1 LKHRMAATQG
11 AKEDPGKVLLGKGL
25 DYSYNTDKFCMTTLV
40 PLASVSFQFNDK
52 KHKGIRKPY
61 PIGTAFLMATSDNL
75 LSHRASVECCVTG
88 ASQPPAKGIGFD
100 NHTRL
105 GKMPFRIIQY
115 RLPPNV
121 QSLVQGL
128 VSVGTVELLPLSAFL
143 CPSEPGGAVGGRGCA
158 ADGQDPPRGGGPLG
172 GAPQHSLHLSALVQ
186 LVKEIPEFL
195 FGEVSPES
203 GGASLDGEGASPE
216 AAAVMA
222 DTCPLRGLLGC
233 LPDTPVGRPGLA
245 AMPSGSSSR
254 SPPRARGQGSPLPI
268 RSGAGAREAFL
279 SLLQQKLLT
288 CQGLWRRK
296 AQEPPARS
304 LALLPVAPAGGRA
317 TGIRREGPRVQGCPE
332 HAGLAGAAG
341 TSPGNSPLQGLINC
355 LKEIL
360 EPGPQHPERPLRL
373 LPPARSLGASQLTG
387 AELRPGSPPWAVKT
401 ETASGACP
409 LQSLLNCLKEIPE
422 ARDKQPSPSGARDPW
437 LQEDP
442 GAWKRNSGGPRPLQ
456 TPPPGPGPGA
466 GSVLPAVK
474 VEDGWAQGPPEPT
487 SCQLSKRTH
496 GPSAAG
502 SPGDN
507 GGTAW
512 VQVPSWGSA
521 ARGSQGTSTSFSSSS
536 SIDGDL
542 DFQSPEGSQGHRPGK
557 GPSSDQPRLRALGFH
572 RKPRGKLPAPGPGE
586 LPQRDACTWAAAH
599 LTLLLGRAQG
609 AMEGGA
615 QELDGGHGR
624 ILRLLEG
631 SPAAFQSSWRPA
643 PGTALG
649 AASPEAGLRGETC
662 EPAHLGQR
670 GGDVPP
676 RSLRLASPQALASG
690 TIPACDQQGP
700 KDPGAARP
708 GPWRW
713 LPDGPAT
720 KPSPLHCLEN
730 SLKGILPGGPLR
742 FTCLADPVPGPS
754 PSPSS
759 SSSSSEGE
767 DPRLEPELWQPLLQ
781 GTAFP
786 AARALALLPHALA
799 ALVLAAAL
807 VKAGEEARPGTTV
820 VSVQVSLGSPEK
832 GEKQKRR
839 WEAGPIRPGEK
850 CAWRAWARLAPWAAP
865 EEVVSKYPRSEWLWE
880 NDVYPH
886 PKCSVLFLRGQL
898 WIPALPLSWRKGRG
912 LGPASLL
919 GQPVG
924 PRPGIRQLVKG
935 PGAWGTETEAQVLQ
949 PGPTRGPFPEI
960 RLGLPPEPPSL
971 GLCRAPPRGHRAP
984 AGHELRGLGAALSEK
999 LDRLAGTLAGLAQEV
1014 AAVRTQVDRL
1024 GRRPWGPGT
1033 KGLLWGP
1040 RWTGGPAHRH
1050 PPYWKHK
1057 GPRRPRPK
1065 VLRGQAEGCRAGD
1078 SSGLAGG
1085 RPRLV
1090 PQLPPDVPLAEASG
1104 PSSGPLSSACGSPA
1118 VLTTC
1123 HPLELPESYWS
1134 PPPPLLP
1141 AAPPL
1146 QVAASA
1152 GAEPRAAAAAPPRTL
1167 KWPKDPSSLLAGL
1180 QRALEGELWG
1190 GEHRDPG
1197 WGPPS
1202 RRLNG
1207 LHPSED
1213 APPLAS
1219 SGGRPPPSAPCSRTF
1234 PVSGL

>member
-1 LKHRMAATQG
+1 MARQVSMAFQDL
-11 AKEDPGKVLLGKGL
+11 AVRFSEDEWRLLGEGQRALYL
-25 DYSYNTDKFCMTTLV
+25 DVMRENYET
-40 PLASVSFQFNDK
+40 LAS
-52 KHKGIRKPY
+52 
-61 PIGTAFLMATSDNL
+61 L
-75 LSHRASVECCVTG
+75 
-88 ASQPPAKGIGFD
+88 
-100 NHTRL
+100 
-105 GKMPFRIIQY
+105 
-115 RLPPNV
+115 
-121 QSLVQGL
+121 
-128 VSVGTVELLPLSAFL
+128 GTVELLPLSAFL

-216 AAAVMA
+216 AAVMA

-268 RSGAGAREAFL
+268 KTAHMPRPVEEESPGAPSQEP
-279 SLLQQKLLT
+279 SPPT
-288 CQGLWRRK
+288 CSPGRRK
-296 AQEPPARS
+296 SHRNQER
-304 LALLPVAPAGGRA
+304 GA
-317 TGIRREGPRVQGCPE
+317 TG
-332 HAGLAGAAG
+332 AGAAG

-521 ARGSQGTSTSFSSSS
+521 ARAGSASSSPLEALEACLRGIPLSGSLPSQPPASSWSRSPQPGDPGSQRPELQRLGSHSRGSQGTSTSFSSSS

-557 GPSSDQPRLRALGFH
+557 GSLEGSSPLQGLENCLREM
-572 RKPRGKLPAPGPGE
+572 PAPGPQ
-586 LPQRDACTWAAAH
+586 PTWPCSSAGHRGPWRVEPKNWTA
-599 LTLLLGRAQG
+599 G
-609 AMEGGA
+609 ME
-615 QELDGGHGR
+615 
-624 ILRLLEG
+624 
-631 SPAAFQSSWRPA
+631 
-643 PGTALG
+643 
-649 AASPEAGLRGETC
+649 GLRGETC

-713 LPDGPAT
+713 LPDERDRLPSCKGLGP
-720 KPSPLHCLEN
+720 PSPRPGSPRAGSSPGEGRRRGETGDHRGLSAAGKAEEKVGGRSHPPWREVCLE
-730 SLKGILPGGPLR
+730 SLGPPGPLGSAGGGR
-742 FTCLADPVPGPS
+742 VQISPVRVALGKRCVSTPQVLCALPAGAAVDPCPASQLEKRSGSGPCQPPGSACGPPS
-754 PSPSS
+754 WNP
-759 SSSSSEGE
+759 
-767 DPRLEPELWQPLLQ
+767 
-781 GTAFP
+781 T
-786 AARALALLPHALA
+786 
-799 ALVLAAAL
+799 
-807 VKAGEEARPGTTV
+807 AGE
-820 VSVQVSLGSPEK
+820 GS
-832 GEKQKRR
+832 
-839 WEAGPIRPGEK
+839 
-850 CAWRAWARLAPWAAP
+850 
-865 EEVVSKYPRSEWLWE
+865 
-880 NDVYPH
+880 
-886 PKCSVLFLRGQL
+886 
-898 WIPALPLSWRKGRG
+898 RG
-912 LGPASLL
+912 LGHGDGSPGVTA
-919 GQPVG
+919 GTH
-924 PRPGIRQLVKG
+924 PRPLPGDPPG
-935 PGAWGTETEAQVLQ
+935 PPPGAAIPGALPRASPRPPCPCGSSLQ
-949 PGPTRGPFPEI
+949 
-960 RLGLPPEPPSL
+960 
-971 GLCRAPPRGHRAP
+971 
-984 AGHELRGLGAALSEK
+984 HELRGLGAALSEK

>member
-1 LKHRMAATQG
+1 MTRRA
-11 AKEDPGKVLLGKGL
+11 LLGGNQPTPLRLCPQVSMAFQDLAVRFSEDEWRLLGEGQRALYL
-25 DYSYNTDKFCMTTLV
+25 DVMRENYET
-40 PLASVSFQFNDK
+40 LAS
-52 KHKGIRKPY
+52 
-61 PIGTAFLMATSDNL
+61 L
-75 LSHRASVECCVTG
+75 
-88 ASQPPAKGIGFD
+88 
-100 NHTRL
+100 
-105 GKMPFRIIQY
+105 
-115 RLPPNV
+115 
-121 QSLVQGL
+121 
-128 VSVGTVELLPLSAFL
+128 GTVELLPLSAFL
-143 CPSEPGGAVGGRGCA
+143 CPSEPGGAVGGGGCA

-203 GGASLDGEGASPE
+203 RGASLDGEGASPE
-216 AAAVMA
+216 AAAVMG

-233 LPDTPVGRPGLA
+233 LPDTPVSRPGLA

-268 RSGAGAREAFL
+268 KTADMPRPVEEESPGAPSQEP
-279 SLLQQKLLT
+279 SPPT
-288 CQGLWRRK
+288 CSPGRRK
-296 AQEPPARS
+296 SHRNQER
-304 LALLPVAPAGGRA
+304 RA
-317 TGIRREGPRVQGCPE
+317 TG
-332 HAGLAGAAG
+332 AGAAG

-360 EPGPQHPERPLRL
+360 EPGPQHPERPLRF
-373 LPPARSLGASQLTG
+373 LPPAGSLGASQLTG

-442 GAWKRNSGGPRPLQ
+442 GAWKRNSGGPRPFQ

-466 GSVLPAVK
+466 GSVLSAVK

-487 SCQLSKRTH
+487 ACELSKRTH
-496 GPSAAG
+496 GPSTAG
-502 SPGDN
+502 SPGDS
-507 GGTAW
+507 GGTAR

-521 ARGSQGTSTSFSSSS
+521 ARAGSASSSPLEALEACLRGIPLSGSLPSQPPASSWSQSPQPGDPGSQRPELQRLGSHSRGSQGTSASFSSSS

-557 GPSSDQPRLRALGFH
+557 GSREGSSPLQGLENCLREM
-572 RKPRGKLPAPGPGE
+572 PAPGPQ
-586 LPQRDACTWAAAH
+586 PTWPCSSA
-599 LTLLLGRAQG
+599 
-609 AMEGGA
+609 
-615 QELDGGHGR
+615 GHRGPR
-624 ILRLLEG
+624 RVE
-631 SPAAFQSSWRPA
+631 SKNW
-643 PGTALG
+643 TAG
-649 AASPEAGLRGETC
+649 VEGLRGEAC

-670 GGDVPP
+670 GGDVPT
-676 RSLRLASPQALASG
+676 RSLRLASPQALAPG
-690 TIPACDQQGP
+690 TIPACHQQGP

-730 SLKGILPGGPLR
+730 SLKGILPGGPLH
-742 FTCLADPVPGPS
+742 FACLADPVPGPS

-781 GTAFP
+781 ERDRLPSCKGLGPPSPRPGGPRAGSSPGEGRRRGETGDHRGLSAAGKAEEKVGGRSHPPWREVCLESLGPPGPLGSAGGGRVQVSPVRVALGGRCVSTRQVLCALP
-786 AARALALLPHALA
+786 AGA
-799 ALVLAAAL
+799 AVDPASQLETRSGSGPCQPPGSACGPLSWNPT
-807 VKAGEEARPGTTV
+807 AGEE
-820 VSVQVSLGSPEK
+820 S
-832 GEKQKRR
+832 
-839 WEAGPIRPGEK
+839 
-850 CAWRAWARLAPWAAP
+850 
-865 EEVVSKYPRSEWLWE
+865 
-880 NDVYPH
+880 
-886 PKCSVLFLRGQL
+886 
-898 WIPALPLSWRKGRG
+898 RG
-912 LGPASLL
+912 LGPGDGSPGVTGFSSRTSGLFHKSVQTLFRGKTDIETFPRIA
-919 GQPVG
+919 GTH
-924 PRPGIRQLVKG
+924 PRPL
-935 PGAWGTETEAQVLQ
+935 PGDP
-949 PGPTRGPFPEI
+949 PGPTPGAAIP
-960 RLGLPPEPPSL
+960 GALPHASPRPPCPCASSL
-971 GLCRAPPRGHRAP
+971 Q
-984 AGHELRGLGAALSEK
+984 HELRGLGAALSEK

-1050 PPYWKHK
+1050 PPYWRHK

-1065 VLRGQAEGCRAGD
+1065 ILRGQAEGCRAGD
-1078 SSGLAGG
+1078 SSGLASG

-1118 VLTTC
+1118 VLTAC
-1123 HPLELPESYWS
+1123 HPLGLPESHWS

>member
-1 LKHRMAATQG
+1 MCQAPAPRSLSLLPPLWCPPGDTGKLRMTRRALPGGNQPTPLRLCPQVSMAFQDL
-11 AKEDPGKVLLGKGL
+11 AVRFSEDEWRLLGEGQRALYL
-25 DYSYNTDKFCMTTLV
+25 DVMRENYET
-40 PLASVSFQFNDK
+40 LAS
-52 KHKGIRKPY
+52 
-61 PIGTAFLMATSDNL
+61 L
-75 LSHRASVECCVTG
+75 
-88 ASQPPAKGIGFD
+88 
-100 NHTRL
+100 
-105 GKMPFRIIQY
+105 
-115 RLPPNV
+115 
-121 QSLVQGL
+121 
-128 VSVGTVELLPLSAFL
+128 GTVELLPLSAFL
-143 CPSEPGGAVGGRGCA
+143 CPSEPGGAVGGGGCA

-203 GGASLDGEGASPE
+203 RGASLDGEGASPE
-216 AAAVMA
+216 AAAVMG

-245 AMPSGSSSR
+245 AMPSGSSSH

-268 RSGAGAREAFL
+268 KTADVPRPVEEESPGAPSQEP
-279 SLLQQKLLT
+279 SPPT
-288 CQGLWRRK
+288 CSPGRRK
-296 AQEPPARS
+296 SHRNQER
-304 LALLPVAPAGGRA
+304 GA
-317 TGIRREGPRVQGCPE
+317 TG
-332 HAGLAGAAG
+332 AGAAG

-360 EPGPQHPERPLRL
+360 EPGPQHPERPLRF
-373 LPPARSLGASQLTG
+373 LPPARSMGASQLSG

-442 GAWKRNSGGPRPLQ
+442 GAWKRNSGGPRPFQ

-466 GSVLPAVK
+466 GSVLSAVK

-487 SCQLSKRTH
+487 ACELSKRTH

-502 SPGDN
+502 SPGDS
-507 GGTAW
+507 GGTAR

-521 ARGSQGTSTSFSSSS
+521 ARAGSASSSPLEALEACLRGIPLSGSLPSQPPASSWSQSPQPGDPGSQRPELQRLGSHSRGSQGTSASFSSSS

-557 GPSSDQPRLRALGFH
+557 GP
-572 RKPRGKLPAPGPGE
+572 
-586 LPQRDACTWAAAH
+586 
-599 LTLLLGRAQG
+599 
-609 AMEGGA
+609 
-615 QELDGGHGR
+615 
-624 ILRLLEG
+624 
-631 SPAAFQSSWRPA
+631 
-643 PGTALG
+643 
-649 AASPEAGLRGETC
+649 
-662 EPAHLGQR
+662 
-670 GGDVPP
+670 
-676 RSLRLASPQALASG
+676 
-690 TIPACDQQGP
+690 
-700 KDPGAARP
+700 
-708 GPWRW
+708 
-713 LPDGPAT
+713 AT

-742 FTCLADPVPGPS
+742 FACLADPVPGPS

-781 GTAFP
+781 ERDRLPSCKGLGPPSPRPGGPRAGSSPGEGRRRGETGDHRGLSAAGKAEEKVGGRSHPPRREVCLESLGPPGPLGSAGGGRVQIPPVRVALGRRCVSTPQVLCALP
-786 AARALALLPHALA
+786 AGA
-799 ALVLAAAL
+799 AVDPASQLEKRSGSGPCQPPGSACGPLSWNPT
-807 VKAGEEARPGTTV
+807 AGEE
-820 VSVQVSLGSPEK
+820 S
-832 GEKQKRR
+832 
-839 WEAGPIRPGEK
+839 
-850 CAWRAWARLAPWAAP
+850 
-865 EEVVSKYPRSEWLWE
+865 
-880 NDVYPH
+880 
-886 PKCSVLFLRGQL
+886 
-898 WIPALPLSWRKGRG
+898 RG
-912 LGPASLL
+912 LGPGDGSPGVTGFSSRTSGLFHKSVQTLFRGKTDIETFPRIA
-919 GQPVG
+919 GTH
-924 PRPGIRQLVKG
+924 PRPLPGDPPG
-935 PGAWGTETEAQVLQ
+935 PPPGAAIPGALLRASPRPPCPCASSLQ
-949 PGPTRGPFPEI
+949 
-960 RLGLPPEPPSL
+960 
-971 GLCRAPPRGHRAP
+971 
-984 AGHELRGLGAALSEK
+984 HELRGLGAALSEK

-1050 PPYWKHK
+1050 PPYWRHK

-1065 VLRGQAEGCRAGD
+1065 ILRGQAEGCRAGD
-1078 SSGLAGG
+1078 SSGLASG

-1118 VLTTC
+1118 VLTAC
-1123 HPLELPESYWS
+1123 HPLGLPESPWS

>member
-1 LKHRMAATQG
+1 MTRWALPGGNQPTPLRLCPQVSMAFQDLAVRFS
-11 AKEDPGKVLLGKGL
+11 EDEWRLLGEGQRALYL
-25 DYSYNTDKFCMTTLV
+25 DVMRENYET
-40 PLASVSFQFNDK
+40 LAS
-52 KHKGIRKPY
+52 
-61 PIGTAFLMATSDNL
+61 L
-75 LSHRASVECCVTG
+75 
-88 ASQPPAKGIGFD
+88 
-100 NHTRL
+100 
-105 GKMPFRIIQY
+105 
-115 RLPPNV
+115 
-121 QSLVQGL
+121 
-128 VSVGTVELLPLSAFL
+128 GTVELLPLSAFL

-268 RSGAGAREAFL
+268 KTAHMPRPVEEESPGAPSQEP
-279 SLLQQKLLT
+279 SPPT
-288 CQGLWRRK
+288 CSPGRRK
-296 AQEPPARS
+296 SHRNQER
-304 LALLPVAPAGGRA
+304 GA
-317 TGIRREGPRVQGCPE
+317 TG
-332 HAGLAGAAG
+332 AGAAG

-521 ARGSQGTSTSFSSSS
+521 ARAAGQLLVPEPPARRPWVSEARAAAPRITQQ

-557 GPSSDQPRLRALGFH
+557 GSLEGSSPLQGLENCLREM
-572 RKPRGKLPAPGPGE
+572 PAPGPQ
-586 LPQRDACTWAAAH
+586 PTWPCSSAGHRGPWRVEPKNWTA
-599 LTLLLGRAQG
+599 G
-609 AMEGGA
+609 ME
-615 QELDGGHGR
+615 
-624 ILRLLEG
+624 
-631 SPAAFQSSWRPA
+631 
-643 PGTALG
+643 
-649 AASPEAGLRGETC
+649 GLRGETC

-781 GTAFP
+781 ERDRLPSCKGLGPPSPRPGSPRAGSSPGEGRRRGETGDHRGLSAAGKAEEKVGGRSHPPWREVCLESLGPPGPLGSAGGGRVQISPVRVALGKRCVSTPQVLCALP
-786 AARALALLPHALA
+786 AGA
-799 ALVLAAAL
+799 AVDPCPASQLEKRSGSGPCQPPGSACGPPSWNPT
-807 VKAGEEARPGTTV
+807 AGE
-820 VSVQVSLGSPEK
+820 GS
-832 GEKQKRR
+832 
-839 WEAGPIRPGEK
+839 
-850 CAWRAWARLAPWAAP
+850 
-865 EEVVSKYPRSEWLWE
+865 
-880 NDVYPH
+880 
-886 PKCSVLFLRGQL
+886 
-898 WIPALPLSWRKGRG
+898 RG
-912 LGPASLL
+912 LGHGDGSPGVTA
-919 GQPVG
+919 GTH
-924 PRPGIRQLVKG
+924 PRPLPGDPPG
-935 PGAWGTETEAQVLQ
+935 PPPGAAIPGALPRASPRPPCPCGSSLQ
-949 PGPTRGPFPEI
+949 
-960 RLGLPPEPPSL
+960 
-971 GLCRAPPRGHRAP
+971 
-984 AGHELRGLGAALSEK
+984 HELRGLGAALSEK

>member
-1 LKHRMAATQG
+1 MARQVSMAFQDL
-11 AKEDPGKVLLGKGL
+11 AVRFSEDEWRLLGEGQRALYL
-25 DYSYNTDKFCMTTLV
+25 DVMRENYET
-40 PLASVSFQFNDK
+40 LAS
-52 KHKGIRKPY
+52 
-61 PIGTAFLMATSDNL
+61 L
-75 LSHRASVECCVTG
+75 
-88 ASQPPAKGIGFD
+88 
-100 NHTRL
+100 
-105 GKMPFRIIQY
+105 
-115 RLPPNV
+115 
-121 QSLVQGL
+121 
-128 VSVGTVELLPLSAFL
+128 GTVELLPLSAFL
-143 CPSEPGGAVGGRGCA
+143 CPSEPGGAVGGGGCA

-216 AAAVMA
+216 ETAHM
-222 DTCPLRGLLGC
+222 PR
-233 LPDTPVGRPGLA
+233 PVEEESPGA
-245 AMPSGSSSR
+245 PSQEP
-254 SPPRARGQGSPLPI
+254 SPPTCSP
-268 RSGAGAREAFL
+268 G
-279 SLLQQKLLT
+279 
-288 CQGLWRRK
+288 RRK
-296 AQEPPARS
+296 SHRNQER
-304 LALLPVAPAGGRA
+304 GA
-317 TGIRREGPRVQGCPE
+317 TG
-332 HAGLAGAAG
+332 AGAAG

-373 LPPARSLGASQLTG
+373 PPPARSLGASQLTG

-442 GAWKRNSGGPRPLQ
+442 GAWKRNSGGPRPFQ

-466 GSVLPAVK
+466 GSVLSAVK

-521 ARGSQGTSTSFSSSS
+521 ARAGSASSSPLEALEACLRGIPLSGSLPSQPPASSWSRSPQPGDPGSQRPELQRLGSHSRGSQGTSTSFSSSS

-557 GPSSDQPRLRALGFH
+557 VAPAAPDTGHRRGSWGSQDRALTSQDCERWVFTGSLEGSSPLQGLENCL
-572 RKPRGKLPAPGPGE
+572 REMPAPGPQ
-586 LPQRDACTWAAAH
+586 PTWPCSSAGHRGPWRVEPKNWTA
-599 LTLLLGRAQG
+599 G
-609 AMEGGA
+609 ME
-615 QELDGGHGR
+615 
-624 ILRLLEG
+624 
-631 SPAAFQSSWRPA
+631 
-643 PGTALG
+643 
-649 AASPEAGLRGETC
+649 GLRGETC

-767 DPRLEPELWQPLLQ
+767 DPRLEPELWQPLVQERDRLPSCKGLGPPSPRPGGPRAGSSPGEGRRRGETGDHCGLSAAGKAEEKVGGRSHPPWREVCLESLGPPGPLGSAGGGRVQ
-781 GTAFP
+781 ISPVRVALGKRCVSRAPQVLCALP
-786 AARALALLPHALA
+786 AGA
-799 ALVLAAAL
+799 AVDPCPASQLEKRSGSGPCQPPGSACGPPSWNPT
-807 VKAGEEARPGTTV
+807 AGE
-820 VSVQVSLGSPEK
+820 GS
-832 GEKQKRR
+832 
-839 WEAGPIRPGEK
+839 
-850 CAWRAWARLAPWAAP
+850 
-865 EEVVSKYPRSEWLWE
+865 
-880 NDVYPH
+880 
-886 PKCSVLFLRGQL
+886 
-898 WIPALPLSWRKGRG
+898 RG
-912 LGPASLL
+912 LGHGDGSPGVTVSA
-919 GQPVG
+919 GTH
-924 PRPGIRQLVKG
+924 PRPLPGDPPG
-935 PGAWGTETEAQVLQ
+935 PPPGAAIPGALPRASPRPPCPCGSSLQ
-949 PGPTRGPFPEI
+949 
-960 RLGLPPEPPSL
+960 
-971 GLCRAPPRGHRAP
+971 
-984 AGHELRGLGAALSEK
+984 HELRGLGAALSEK

-1050 PPYWKHK
+1050 PPYWRHK